1 MTKNKEKRKIKG
13 KGQKK
18 SKNQNIIYKDLLP
31 FKDDICEA
39 TLFNT
44 KAKDKV
50 GRQELFKSQRQT
62 YGFDERETWDLDHT
76 SVLWIY
82 AHLKRYLD
90 WTCVELYDEEV
101 CHMYN
106 VKVVSKDQLGNYL
119 YDWIDIETK
128 SGVNYRELR
137 LQTHYEELSE
147 GKIIEL
153 ICEYLE
159 QYIQADFIDN
169 RLELA
174 LAQHAIKLYADILP
188 SLWW

>member
-13 KGQKK
+13 KGKKK

-90 WTCVELYDEEV
+90 WACIELYDEEV

-137 LQTHYEELSE
+137 LQTYHEELAE

>member
-18 SKNQNIIYKDLLP
+18 FKNQNIIYKDLLP

-44 KAKDKV
+44 KVKDKV

-90 WTCVELYDEEV
+90 WACVELYDEEV

-106 VKVVSKDQLGNYL
+106 VKVVSKDQFGNYL

-174 LAQHAIKLYADILP
+174 LAQHAIKLYAEILP

>member
-1 MTKNKEKRKIKG
+1 MTKDKEKRKIKG
-13 KGQKK
+13 KGKKK
-18 SKNQNIIYKDLLP
+18 SKKQNIIYKDLLP
-31 FKDDICEA
+31 FKDNICEA

-44 KAKDKV
+44 KAKDRV

-82 AHLKRYLD
+82 THLKRYLD
-90 WTCVELYDEEV
+90 WACVELYDEEV
-101 CHMYN
+101 CHIYN
-106 VKVVSKDQLGNYL
+106 VEIVSKDQSDNYL

-137 LQTHYEELSE
+137 LQTYHEELAE

>member
-1 MTKNKEKRKIKG
+1 MTKNKEKRKVKG
-13 KGQKK
+13 KGKKK
-18 SKNQNIIYKDLLP
+18 SKKQNIIYKDLLP
-31 FKDDICEA
+31 FKDNICET

-44 KAKDKV
+44 KVKDRV

-62 YGFDERETWDLDHT
+62 YGFDERETWSLEQT

-82 AHLKRYLD
+82 THLKRYLD
-90 WTCVELYDEEV
+90 WACVELYDEEV

-106 VKVVSKDQLGNYL
+106 VKIVSKDQLGNYL
-119 YDWIDIETK
+119 YDWVDIETK
-128 SGVNYRELR
+128 SGINYRKLR
-137 LQTHYEELSE
+137 LQTYYEELSE

>member
-1 MTKNKEKRKIKG
+1 MTKNKEKRKVKG
-13 KGQKK
+13 KGKKK
-18 SKNQNIIYKDLLP
+18 SKKQNIIYKDLLP
-31 FKDDICEA
+31 FKDNICET

-44 KAKDKV
+44 KVKDRV

-62 YGFDERETWDLDHT
+62 YGFDERETWSLEQT

-90 WTCVELYDEEV
+90 WACVELYNEEV

-106 VKVVSKDQLGNYL
+106 VEIVSKDQSDNYL

-137 LQTHYEELSE
+137 LQTYHEELSE

-159 QYIQADFIDN
+159 QYMQADCIDN

>member
-13 KGQKK
+13 KGKKK

-82 AHLKRYLD
+82 THLKRYLD
-90 WTCVELYDEEV
+90 WACVELYDEEV

-106 VKVVSKDQLGNYL
+106 VEIVSKDQLGNYL

-128 SGVNYRELR
+128 SGINYRKLR
-137 LQTHYEELSE
+137 LQTYYEELSE

-169 RLELA
+169 KLELA

>member
-13 KGQKK
+13 KGKKK

-90 WTCVELYDEEV
+90 WACVELYDEEV

-106 VKVVSKDQLGNYL
+106 VKVVSKDQFGNYL

-128 SGVNYRELR
+128 SGINYRELR
-137 LQTHYEELSE
+137 LQTHYEELAE